1 MPNRHKAIALALLL
15 PATVMG
21 CAAPR
26 ASRAPAPQMIR
37 LTITEAATDFV
48 IRSRGNASTAGLS
61 MPAAQLMLGSSVHLD
76 RSLVTGSSSIIPQE
90 ISNAPLD

>member
-1 MPNRHKAIALALLL
+1 
-15 PATVMG
+15 
-21 CAAPR
+21 
-26 ASRAPAPQMIR
+26 
-37 LTITEAATDFV
+37 V
-48 IRSRGNASTAGLS
+48 IRSRGNASAAGLS